1 MLLKAGSK
9 CVGTPAGGCC
19 PPLSLGWGG
28 PEGDALSI
36 ESLFS
41 LWPSVVAF
49 RPDSSASPGGI
60 EVPRPVPPSS
70 AGLFS
75 ISGGLGAVFKFLPPP
90 SLQLPTSNINTE
102 EIFII
107 YFDLQLGSMR
117 LQNNEPSESKSMNRK
132 RCVNDNKCGLY
143 FEVWGWGLVHKVP
156 PPDRLLSPP
165 HQLLASWGTP
175 GEIGCSHVKL
185 LYITCTVLWLHKCHK
200 MDLQRSTE
208 KFNPHLV

>member
-28 PEGDALSI
+28 PEGGALSLA
-36 ESLFS
+36 SLFS

-49 RPDSSASPGGI
+49 RPDSSASPGGV

-102 EIFII
+102 KRYLSFI
-107 YFDLQLGSMR
+107 LTCSWEACVSK
-117 LQNNEPSESKSMNRK
+117 NNEPSESKSMNTE
-132 RCVNDNKCGLY
+132 RCVNDKCGLY

-165 HQLLASWGTP
+165 PQLLASWGTP
-175 GEIGCSHVKL
+175 GEIGCSHAKL
-185 LYITCTVLWLHKCHK
+185 LYITRTVLWLHKWNRMSQDGREAQK
-200 MDLQRSTE
+200 DLIIT
-208 KFNPHLV
+208 